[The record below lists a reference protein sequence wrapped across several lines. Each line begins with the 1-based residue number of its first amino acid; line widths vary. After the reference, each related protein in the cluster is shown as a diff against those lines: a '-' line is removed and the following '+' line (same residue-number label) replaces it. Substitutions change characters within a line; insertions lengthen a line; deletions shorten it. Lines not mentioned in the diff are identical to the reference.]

1 MIHRF
6 RGIVLDQVALGHIG
20 LAIPIMHE
28 DAIPGFVFWRTT
40 PCDHI
45 VPGIAAH
52 KDRIHVNDH
61 PAIVKQAMI
70 DTLTY
75 GKTSLIHKKTPQPDN
90 PQHICYD
97 TAVDHK
103 FSMLAGTRII
113 ARQQPTPQTN
123 AMKDTQRVGRNKVV
137 TMQYSLTSTTG
148 VVVREAGGAPVSYLH
163 GTGNLFP
170 KLEHELENHR
180 VGDIVT
186 ARLLPDDA
194 FGKRNSDLV
203 QDVPLEA
210 FPTGEK
216 IEVGGK
222 VVGTAEDGTEVT
234 FAVTEI
240 RNGIARLDGNH
251 PLAGQSL
258 VFEVEIQGIR
268 DASDEEIRQGKALD

>member
-1 MIHRF
+1 M
-6 RGIVLDQVALGHIG
+6 
-20 LAIPIMHE
+20 
-28 DAIPGFVFWRTT
+28 
-40 PCDHI
+40 
-45 VPGIAAH
+45 
-52 KDRIHVNDH
+52 KDR
-61 PAIVKQAMI
+61 
-70 DTLTY
+70 
-75 GKTSLIHKKTPQPDN
+75 
-90 PQHICYD
+90 
-97 TAVDHK
+97 
-103 FSMLAGTRII
+103 RI
-113 ARQQPTPQTN
+113 
-123 AMKDTQRVGRNKVV
+123 VGRNKVV

-148 VVVREAGGAPVSYLH
+148 VVVREAAGAPVSYLH

-170 KLEHELENHR
+170 KLEHELENHHI
-180 VGDIVT
+180 GDIVT